1 MKMSLKTGIAAAL
14 IASATFAGGAV
25 AQDMYGN
32 TQGRAPN
39 LDQNEAVDTMS
50 TGSVRN
56 DNGYR
61 YGNNSS
67 VGAGIYSSPNRGD
80 YYEGVL
86 RPQD

>member
-39 LDQNEAVDTMS
+39 IDDSQVDSMS
-50 TGSVRN
+50 TGSIRG
-56 DNGYR
+56 NGMFY
-61 YGNNSS
+61 NSP
-67 VGAGIYSSPNRGD
+67 GAADTNIDGSQDRGD
-80 YYEGVL
+80 YYDGVL